1 MIPQIDHVLPIH
13 EERLSV
19 PRRLGLLFG
28 QRTPE
33 YVWVLLVGVQAKGKP
48 VELAAMHT
56 RPLASSLAHD
66 ALCEVQYVNTAHLL
80 ISNGGRAKGK
90 SILEFKLTWNNLKR
104 PRIMSLMCC
113 LLSINC
119 PFREADWQVDCA
131 SLCDVDV
138 CDKCGD
144 AVSLF
149 GVSGTHCRRRRRRQC
164 SAKASAA
171 SCGMLRGL
179 TPSGMTIISD
189 N

>member
-66 ALCEVQYVNTAHLL
+66 ALCEVQYVNTAH
-80 ISNGGRAKGK
+80 SAY
-90 SILEFKLTWNNLKR
+90 LERGAGQGQINI
-104 PRIMSLMCC
+104 RIQAYL
-113 LLSINC
+113 
-119 PFREADWQVDCA
+119 E
-131 SLCDVDV
+131 
-138 CDKCGD
+138 
-144 AVSLF
+144 
-149 GVSGTHCRRRRRRQC
+149 
-164 SAKASAA
+164 
-171 SCGMLRGL
+171 
-179 TPSGMTIISD
+179 
-189 N
+189 